1 MPISQS
7 WPFALASMVGHSSPD
22 VSLGPIP
29 ADPHPV
35 IADKPF
41 ARSAEEA
48 DKVIKL
54 AEEKGLIVT
63 CFQNRRWVSSP
74 TR

>member
-1 MPISQS
+1 
-7 WPFALASMVGHSSPD
+7 
-22 VSLGPIP
+22 
-29 ADPHPV
+29 V

-74 TR
+74 TRRLDEERQC